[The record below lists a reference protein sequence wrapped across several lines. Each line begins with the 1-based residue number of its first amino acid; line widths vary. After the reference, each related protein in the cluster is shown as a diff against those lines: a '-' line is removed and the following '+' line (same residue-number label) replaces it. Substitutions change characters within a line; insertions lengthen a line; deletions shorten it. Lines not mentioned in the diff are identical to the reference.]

1 MNRFL
6 SPCLR
11 VRLAFVCCPL
21 VVLSLLFSSPCFS
34 ADLYVSTS
42 FREPAT
48 DGLRFVYSRDG
59 LRWDSIEGVFLR
71 PEVGRQ
77 RVLRDPS
84 IVRGPDGTFHLVWT
98 SSWRGD
104 RGFGYSS
111 SRDLIHWAPQRF
123 VSTGMD
129 TTTVNTWAPELF
141 YDDVKRLF
149 LVVWASC
156 VPGRFPDG
164 QEDHLNNHRLYCMTT
179 RDFKS
184 FSPARLLCDPG
195 FSAIDATIVKRGVK
209 DYVMVLKDNSRPMRN
224 IKVAF
229 ATSPYGPWGA
239 ASEPFTES
247 FTEGPS
253 TAKIGDWWYVYYD
266 SYRHKI
272 YGAHRTRD
280 FKTFQDQ
287 TGAVTFPVGHKHG
300 TVFMAPEELVEGL
313 IKYNRDVVHYSGHTI
328 ARPER
333 HDGGLKPVVG
343 VHTIQ
348 TMRAGP
354 VVGEASKLCS
364 SIVGEAS
371 KLCSSSIVGEASKL
385 CSSSIV
391 GEASRLCD
399 TAAAA
404 KLGSFAYWTY
414 NHQPM
419 MTYWQGK
426 FYMHYL
432 TDPRHEHEAPG
443 KTMLQT
449 SRDGYAWTAPT
460 ELFPEYPVPEGWTK
474 DSRPDLPPA
483 HNLKAVMHQR
493 VGWYVCTQPSLLLA
507 TGSYGICLT
516 MQDDPNDGNG
526 IGRVVRRVFDDGTL
540 GPIFFVYYN
549 HGFSE
554 RNTVFPYYKRSKD
567 KELVKAVD
575 QMLAD
580 PMQRMQWVEEADRGD
595 PLIPLD
601 KPYKAFSGYTLPD
614 GRKVAL
620 WKHAVT
626 SLSADGG
633 NTWRLTDL
641 GDGRLGCDRAP
652 GFVNSNAKIWG
663 QRLSDGTYATVYN
676 PSEYRWPL
684 AISLSADGL
693 DYTTLSLVNGEV
705 TPLRHGGQYKSYG
718 PQYVRG
724 IEAYSLTPGPSTKER
739 GVDTPPAESPRDKS
753 SHSPLPGVGAGGEAF
768 EPDLWV
774 AYSNN
779 KEDIWVSRIPVPVR
793 LDATT
798 HAGGSFAQYAT
809 LADMTDWNLY
819 SPLLAPVTI
828 DGEWLTLSDSDP
840 YDYAKAERVIPNTK
854 ELRVDF
860 DLRFSQA
867 GHGEIDI
874 EFVDDEGT
882 VCSRIVADSIGA
894 IRVKGGARYGTLL
907 RKYEPGVTYHVTA
920 TLSCDLHRATYSIAG
935 TTEDAGSSGKCTRQ
949 FDTPV
954 ESISRLVF
962 RTGPLFKEPDT
973 DTPADQNFD
982 QPLADVRLPETRFAL
997 ARVASCPVGSCI
1009 TAATASGEAPTP
1021 ALLSYDSYAHYAA
1034 RFNTMEDENI
1044 LTTIPNDQASEWM
1057 RQNVPLFDCPD
1068 EQMREMYYYRWWTL
1082 RKHIKR
1088 TPVGYGMTEFLVQR
1102 SYADRYNLIACAIGH
1117 HIMES
1122 RWLRDSTYL
1131 HQILRTWY
1139 FGNDGQAMTK
1149 MNKFSSW
1156 NPFAVQQLFAV
1167 EGDTAFL
1174 LSLKPRLEEEYARWE
1189 RTNRLPSGLYWQGD
1203 VQDGMEESISGG
1215 RRKQYARPTINS
1227 YMYGNATALAWMNTL
1242 TGESEKANR
1251 YQMKADT
1258 LRRLVCAHL
1267 WNPGHQFFETLR
1279 GDIVGEASK
1288 LCSPVVGEASK
1299 LCNPIVGEASKL
1311 CSPVVGEASKLC
1323 SPIVG
1328 EASKLCNPVVVGE
1341 ASKLSGSEKGDT
1353 LAGVR
1358 EAIGYIPW
1366 YLNLPTPTPQSLEAS
1381 PTPQSLEASL
1391 TPQSLEASP
1400 TLQSLEA
1407 SPTTGP
1413 TFDVAWLQLL
1423 DEKGFSAPYGLTTAE
1438 RRHPQFRSHGVGK
1451 CEWDGAIWPFA
1462 TSQTLT
1468 ALANHLNNS
1477 PNTFSILRDSVFFRQ
1492 MQLYTES
1499 QHHRGRP
1506 YIGEYLDENTGA
1518 WLMGDRERS
1527 RYYNHSTYNDL
1538 IITGICGLRPQLDG
1552 SIVVNPLLPKGKW
1565 AYFCLDGIGYHGH
1578 TLTII
1583 WDEDGQRYHQGSGLT
1598 IMVDGRTVANRKD
1611 IGTLTTRTLNPN
1623 KP

>member
-1 MNRFL
+1 MTRSCLLFFFPVHSLYHWLVFLLFFL
-6 SPCLR
+6 SS
-11 VRLAFVCCPL
+11 
-21 VVLSLLFSSPCFS
+21 LSSS
-34 ADLYVSTS
+34 ATDIYVSTS
-42 FREPAT
+42 FHEPAT
-48 DGLRFVYSRDG
+48 DGLRFIYSRDG
-59 LRWDSIEGVFLR
+59 LRWDSIQGVFLR
-71 PEVGRQ
+71 PEVGKQ
-77 RVLRDPS
+77 KVMRDPS

-104 RGFGYSS
+104 CGFGYSS
-111 SRDLIHWAPQRF
+111 SKDLIHWTPQRF
-123 VSTGMD
+123 IETGMD
-129 TTTVNTWAPELF
+129 TATVNTWAPELF
-141 YDDVKRLF
+141 YDDVKRQF
-149 LVVWASC
+149 IVVWASC

-164 QEDHLNNHRLYCMTT
+164 QEDHKNNHRLYYMTT
-179 RDFKS
+179 KDFQR
-184 FSPARLLCDPG
+184 FSKTQLFYDPG
-195 FSAIDATIVKRGVK
+195 FSAIDAMLVKVVGDASKRHSDGTQGSVPY
-209 DYVMVLKDNSRPMRN
+209 YVMVVKDNTRPMRN

-229 ATSPYGPWGA
+229 AQSPYGPWSA

-253 TAKIGDWWYVYYD
+253 TTRVGDWWYVYYD
-266 SYRHKI
+266 SYQHKI
-272 YGAHRTRD
+272 YGAHRTKD

-287 TGAVTFPVGHKHG
+287 TGAVQFPVGHKHG

-313 IKYNRDVVHYSGHTI
+313 IKYNRDVVHYSGKTI

-343 VHTIQ
+343 IHTMQ
-348 TMRAGP
+348 TFRP
-354 VVGEASKLCS
+354 VVGHASQRAEADD
-364 SIVGEAS
+364 V
-371 KLCSSSIVGEASKL
+371 
-385 CSSSIV
+385 
-391 GEASRLCD
+391 
-399 TAAAA
+399 T
-404 KLGSFAYWTY
+404 LGSVTYYGASATLGSVAHYWTY

-419 MTYWQGK
+419 MTYWQGR
-426 FYMHYL
+426 FWLHYL

-449 SRDGYAWTAPT
+449 STDGYTWTAPT

-474 DSRPDLPPA
+474 EGKDFPPA

-493 VGWYVCTQPSLLLA
+493 VGWYLSTGATGSQKPQKSVLLA

-516 MQDDPNDGNG
+516 MKDDPNDGNG
-526 IGRVVRRVFDDGTL
+526 IGRVVRRVFEDGSL
-540 GPIFFVYYN
+540 GPIYFVYYN

-554 RNTVFPYYKRSKD
+554 KNTIYPNYKRSKD
-567 KELVKAVD
+567 KELVRAVN

-601 KPYKAFSGYTLPD
+601 KPYKAFCGYTLPD

-633 NTWRLTDL
+633 NTWRQVIVPES
-641 GDGRLGCDRAP
+641 GRLGCDRAP

-724 IEAYSLTPGPSTKER
+724 IERPTPIPSPRE
-739 GVDTPPAESPRDKS
+739 GSVDTS
-753 SHSPLPGVGAGGEAF
+753 SAIYTNGNSNQSPLPWGGDGGGS
-768 EPDLWV
+768 DLWV
-774 AYSNN
+774 TYSNN

-798 HAGGSFAQYAT
+798 HASGSFGMFAT
-809 LADMTDWNLY
+809 LSQLTDWNLY
-819 SPLLAPVTI
+819 SPLWAPVAL
-828 DGEWLTLSDSDP
+828 DGQWLILSDSDP
-840 YDYAKAERVIPNTK
+840 YDYAKAERIIPNTK
-854 ELRVDF
+854 ELQVEF
-860 DLRFSQA
+860 DLRFDQA
-867 GHGEIDI
+867 DHGEIDI

-882 VCSRIVADSIGA
+882 VCSRIVADSTGT

-907 RKYEPGVTYHVTA
+907 KKYEPGVAYHVTA
-920 TLSCDLHRATYSIAG
+920 TLSCSLHRATFAV
-935 TTEDAGSSGKCTRQ
+935 TVPDGSAVGKCTRQ

-954 ESISRLVF
+954 ESISRIVF
-962 RTGPLFKEPDT
+962 RTGPLFKEPDI
-973 DTPADQNFD
+973 DTPADQDFD
-982 QPLADVRLPETRFAL
+982 QPLADVRLRE
-997 ARVASCPVGSCI
+997 ASFSIANVTSCH
-1009 TAATASGEAPTP
+1009 SSHPSPLTP
-1021 ALLSYDSYAHYAA
+1021 HLLSYDTFAHYAS
-1034 RFNTMEDENI
+1034 RFNAMEDENI
-1044 LTTIPNDQASEWM
+1044 VTTIPNAQASEWM
-1057 RQNVPLFDCPD
+1057 RENIPLFDCPD

-1122 RWLRDSTYL
+1122 RWLRDTTYL

-1156 NPFAVQQLFAV
+1156 NPYAIQELFKVQ
-1167 EGDTAFL
+1167 GDTAFL
-1174 LSLKPRLEEEYARWE
+1174 LSLKPRLEEEYERWE

-1215 RRKQYARPTINS
+1215 RKKQYARPTINS
-1227 YMYGNATALAWMNTL
+1227 YMYGNAEALAWMNSI
-1242 TGESEKANR
+1242 EYDVEKAR
-1251 YQMKADT
+1251 LYKKKANE
-1258 LRRLVCAHL
+1258 LRHLICEHL
-1267 WNPGHQFFETLR
+1267 WNPDHQFFETRR
-1279 GDIVGEASK
+1279 GDVE
-1288 LCSPVVGEASK
+1288 
-1299 LCNPIVGEASKL
+1299 
-1311 CSPVVGEASKLC
+1311 
-1323 SPIVG
+1323 
-1328 EASKLCNPVVVGE
+1328 
-1341 ASKLSGSEKGDT
+1341 DT
-1353 LAGVR
+1353 LAQVR
-1358 EAIGYIPW
+1358 EAIGYLPW
-1366 YLNLPTPTPQSLEAS
+1366 YFDMW
-1381 PTPQSLEASL
+1381 
-1391 TPQSLEASP
+1391 
-1400 TLQSLEA
+1400 
-1407 SPTTGP
+1407 TGAKY
-1413 TFDVAWLQLL
+1413 DVAWEQLL
-1423 DEKGFSAPYGLTTAE
+1423 DEQGFSAPYGLTTAE
-1438 RRHPQFRSHGVGK
+1438 RRHPEFRSHGVGK

-1468 ALANHLNNS
+1468 ALANYLQPTPSPSPREGGLYTSSVEKTLGESNSFDNISSKGNSFDNNS
-1477 PNTFSILRDSVFFRQ
+1477 SKSNSFDNISSKGNSFDNNSSKSDQSSLSLGEVGPGLFFRQ
-1492 MQLYTES
+1492 MKLYTES

-1506 YIGEYLDENTGA
+1506 YIGEYLDEKTGA

-1538 IITGICGLRPQLDG
+1538 IITGICGLRPQIDG
-1552 SIVVNPLLPKGKW
+1552 SIAINPLLPKGQW
-1565 AYFCLDGIGYHGH
+1565 PYFCLDGINYRGH
-1578 TLTII
+1578 ILTII
-1583 WDEDGQRYHQGSGLT
+1583 WDEDGQHYHQGRGLT
-1598 IMVDGRTVANRKD
+1598 LMIDGRPVANRSD
-1611 IGTLTTRTLNPN
+1611 LGELTFNET
-1623 KP
+1623 